1 LNTFQQPNGRN
12 AMPAPTRIPGKLA
25 AVLVYSRPLL
35 VFGGMICA
43 VAVMWG
49 RNPGIYTL
57 GVCLLFVSMTF
68 DLVDGWFAARYRP
81 NAPLAHLADRLMD
94 KLVYS
99 IIFPVIA
106 AGMMWRLVI
115 SAADLT
121 HAKLLHAIFVLLLCV
136 TVLIRDSFASFMR
149 GFAIRQGVEPESS
162 EYNRLRTIVAAP
174 VSALLFAHAFYV
186 PEGPPSWIYFWISW
200 LGNLPLRGLFFVEIF
215 FMVINFGSIA
225 VYCRKYGT
233 ACLDE
238 LCFGDQMLRRK
249 ILAFFP
255 NALTLMNAMMGLIA
269 VFFAYQGRL
278 RESYLMII
286 GAATFDKLDG
296 AVARR
301 LGLTEPLPDTSPQ
314 KTVSVGG
321 IMDDF
326 ADGVSFCVVPA
337 WIFYISLSQLARPW
351 FGDFPT
357 GWIALLYAVAG
368 IARLIYFTLD
378 KTPIPGFFKGLPTP
392 AAALMVLAPLV
403 IFDQALESSRWIPFW
418 GYFAAAIMVFAAVIM
433 NVYPIHY
440 IHMGRSMSRHPW
452 FGRTNILLLLL
463 FIFTPYFGHFC
474 LGYMLLYV
482 LSPLY
487 TWRISPEDAARESRR
502 GAMEATK

>member
-1 LNTFQQPNGRN
+1 
-12 AMPAPTRIPGKLA
+12 MPAPTRIPAKLA

-49 RNPGIYTL
+49 RNPAVYTL
-57 GVCLLFVSMTF
+57 GVSLLFISMTF
-68 DLVDGWFAARYRP
+68 DVVDGWFAARYRP

-94 KLVYS
+94 KLVFS

-106 AGMMWRLVI
+106 AGMMWKMAI
-115 SAADLT
+115 SSAELT
-121 HAKLLHAIFVLLLCV
+121 RGQLLHAIFVLMLCV
-136 TVLIRDSFASFMR
+136 TVLIRDNFATFMR

-174 VSALLFAHAFYV
+174 VSALLYAHAFYV
-186 PEGPPSWIYFWISW
+186 PEGPPSWVYFWISW
-200 LGNLPLRGLFFVEIF
+200 LGNMPMKWLFFVEIF
-215 FMVINFGSIA
+215 FLVINFGSIA

-233 ACLDE
+233 ACLDD

-249 ILAFFP
+249 ILSFFP

-278 RESYLMII
+278 RESYLMIV

-301 LGLTEPLPDTSPQ
+301 LGLTEPLPDDPPQ
-314 KTVSVGG
+314 KKFSVGG

-326 ADGVSFCVVPA
+326 ADGVSFCIVPA
-337 WIFYISLSQLARPW
+337 WIFYIALSQLGGAW
-351 FGDFPT
+351 FPALPA
-357 GWIALLYAVAG
+357 GWIALLYAAAG

-378 KTPIPGFFKGLPTP
+378 KEPIPGFFKGLPTP
-392 AAALMVLAPLV
+392 AAALLVLSPLV
-403 IFDQALESSRWIPFW
+403 IFDHALATSQWVAFW
-418 GYFAAAIMVFAAVIM
+418 GYFSAALMVFASFIM
-433 NVYPIHY
+433 NLYPVHY
-440 IHMGRSMSRHPW
+440 LHMGRSMSRHPW
-452 FGRTNILLLLL
+452 FGRLNIILLVV
-463 FIFTPYFGHFC
+463 FILTPYFGHFC
-474 LGYMLLYV
+474 LGYMILYV
-482 LSPLY
+482 LSPLF
-487 TWRISPEDAARESRR
+487 TWRISPEDAARERR
-502 GAMEATK
+502 SMETG

>member
-1 LNTFQQPNGRN
+1 
-12 AMPAPTRIPGKLA
+12 MPAPTRIPAKLA
-25 AVLVYSRPLL
+25 AILVYSRPLL

-43 VAVMWG
+43 VAVMWS
-49 RNPGIYTL
+49 RNPAVYTL
-57 GVCLLFVSMTF
+57 GVSLLFISMSF

-81 NAPLAHLADRLMD
+81 NAPLAHLADRLLD

-106 AGMMWRLVI
+106 VGMMWKMAI
-115 SAADLT
+115 SSADVT
-121 HAKLLHAIFVLLLCV
+121 RGQLLHAIFVLMLCV
-136 TVLIRDSFASFMR
+136 TVLIRDNFATFMR

-174 VSALLFAHAFYV
+174 VSALLYAHAFYV
-186 PEGPPSWIYFWISW
+186 PEGPPSWVYFWISW
-200 LGNLPLRGLFFVEIF
+200 LGNMPMRWLFFVEIF

-233 ACLDE
+233 ACLDD
-238 LCFGDQMLRRK
+238 LCFGDKMLRRK
-249 ILAFFP
+249 ILSFFP

-301 LGLTEPLPDTSPQ
+301 LGLTEPLPDDTPQ
-314 KTVSVGG
+314 KKISLGG

-326 ADGVSFCVVPA
+326 ADGVSFCIVPA
-337 WIFYISLSQLARPW
+337 WIFYIALAQLGGTSFDR
-351 FGDFPT
+351 FPV
-357 GWIALLYAVAG
+357 GWIALLYGAAG

-392 AAALMVLAPLV
+392 AAALLVLSPLV
-403 IFDQALESSRWIPFW
+403 IFDHALETSQWVLFW
-418 GYFAAAIMVFAAVIM
+418 GYFSAAVMVFAAVIM
-433 NVYPIHY
+433 NFYPVHY
-440 IHMGRSMSRHPW
+440 LHMGRSMSRHPW
-452 FGRTNILLLLL
+452 FGRLNIILLIV
-463 FIFTPYFGHFC
+463 FILTPYFGHFC
-474 LGYMLLYV
+474 LGYMILYV
-482 LSPLY
+482 LSPLF
-487 TWRISPEDAARESRR
+487 TWRISPEDAARENRR
-502 GAMEATK
+502 SMETG